1 MTYYTT
7 VPSPIGRLFLFSDGQ
22 HLTGLKMGPTERV
35 AGARRDPAPFE
46 IISDQ
51 LDRYWN
57 KELREFEVPIATEGT
72 EFQKKVW
79 EGLRTIPYGET
90 ISYKELAHRIGL
102 PRAIRA
108 VGQANNRNPIAIVVP
123 CHRVI
128 GANGSLT
135 GYGGGLDKKERLLA
149 LEARVLASELG

>member
-7 VPSPIGRLFLFSDGQ
+7 VPSPIGRLTLFSDGEN
-22 HLTGLKMGPTERV
+22 LTGLKMGRTERV

-46 IISDQ
+46 SISEQ

-57 KELREFEVPIATEGT
+57 NELREFDVPLAMQGT
-72 EFQKKVW
+72 DFQKKVW

-90 ISYKELAHRIGL
+90 ISYKELARRIGL

-135 GYGGGLDKKERLLA
+135 GYGGGLDKKEKLLA
-149 LEARVLASELG
+149 LEARVLAG

>member
-7 VPSPIGRLFLFSDGQ
+7 VTSPFGRLTLVSDGER
-22 HLTGLKMGPTERV
+22 LTGLKMGRTEI
-35 AGARRDPAPFE
+35 AAMARRDPAPFQT
-46 IISDQ
+46 ISDQ
-51 LDRYWN
+51 LERYWN
-57 KELREFEVPIATEGT
+57 NELRDFDVPIALHGT
-72 EFQKKVW
+72 EFQKRVW

-90 ISYKELAHRIGL
+90 ISYKELAHRIGI

-135 GYGGGLDKKERLLA
+135 GYGGGLDKKEKLLA
-149 LEARVLASELG
+149 LEARVLAS